1 MVCNVCVDVSQ
12 FLLRE
17 GARKALILHPL
28 QRRPPNSQAL
38 TLHTTLG
45 DLKLE
50 LACGDC
56 PRTCENFL
64 ALAASG
70 YYDGTLFHRNIRGF
84 MIQGGDP
91 SGTGKGGKSIFA
103 TATGKFPDE
112 LVDSLKHSKRGVV
125 SMANSGPNTNG
136 SQFFI
141 TYKAHAH
148 LNGKYTVFGQVI
160 DGMDTLDRM
169 EKVPVLNS
177 CPRVL
182 MEEIAQQLRR
192 RCAWLAFEEQREYKR
207 AKALNIMGRPGSV
220 PPASPGVGTR
230 DGADAFCLGV
240 LQDNTSP
247 GIFETGPTAVAEPDP
262 GRVPIAVFS
271 GDVLLLI
278 WGLSWWALSYSP
290 FNVVGRLMD
299 LRPVTTL
306 ANVALSILRAGI
318 IAQRVDYMVATYP
331 GHNIAAIVI
340 AIIAS
345 SGGGMIVDALD
356 IGAGYSKGP
365 AELATPG
372 FVLRSGAFLAIFHLA
387 SVHLLG
393 LLSSRASLGV
403 ITTLFV
409 AHTLASAILQAPLD
423 YTRPLGILLHKVTNI
438 PVPVGGKTKAPPSK
452 PVTRSQAALSKEVDG
467 HQEQYPSTPSSSKQ
481 TPRRRTTAGKRE

>member
-1 MVCNVCVDVSQ
+1 MKVPQGIEQSLVAAADLFNSPP
-12 FLLRE
+12 LLLLLV
-17 GARKALILHPL
+17 GHC
-28 QRRPPNSQAL
+28 
-38 TLHTTLG
+38 
-45 DLKLE
+45 
-50 LACGDC
+50 LACA
-56 PRTCENFL
+56 NFV
-64 ALAASG
+64 
-70 YYDGTLFHRNIRGF
+70 R
-84 MIQGGDP
+84 
-91 SGTGKGGKSIFA
+91 
-103 TATGKFPDE
+103 
-112 LVDSLKHSKRGVV
+112 
-125 SMANSGPNTNG
+125 
-136 SQFFI
+136 
-141 TYKAHAH
+141 
-148 LNGKYTVFGQVI
+148 GKYGDRWLINNLAGFAIAFG
-160 DGMDTLDRM
+160 GGSM
-169 EKVPVLNS
+169 S
-177 CPRVL
+177 
-182 MEEIAQQLRR
+182 
-192 RCAWLAFEEQREYKR
+192 
-207 AKALNIMGRPGSV
+207 AL
-220 PPASPGVGTR
+220 
-230 DGADAFCLGV
+230 L
-240 LQDNTSP
+240 LQ
-247 GIFETGPTAVAEPDP
+247 DP

-345 SGGGMIVDALD
+345 CGGGMIVDALD